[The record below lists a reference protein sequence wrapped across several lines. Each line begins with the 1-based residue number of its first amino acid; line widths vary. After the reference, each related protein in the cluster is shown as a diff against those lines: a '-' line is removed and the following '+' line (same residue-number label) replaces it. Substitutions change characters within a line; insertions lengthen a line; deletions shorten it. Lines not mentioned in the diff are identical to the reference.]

1 MLKYGVQFTSLAP
14 IVATLAA
21 TVFSVNTNSQEL
33 GAAPTED
40 EFVQQGKMIAFDRK
54 KGNCLACHA
63 MDDGNLPG
71 NIGPPLVAMKAR
83 YPDKAKLRA
92 QIYDARINNP
102 HTLMIPFGPHGVI
115 TDEEIDMV
123 TEYVYTL

>member
-1 MLKYGVQFTSLAP
+1 MLKSGARQASVAA

-21 TVFSVNTNSQEL
+21 ALFSLNTYSQEL

-71 NIGPPLVAMKAR
+71 NIGPPLIAMKAR

-102 HTLMIPFGPHGVI
+102 HTVMIPFGPHGVL
-115 TDEEIDMV
+115 TDKEIDMV